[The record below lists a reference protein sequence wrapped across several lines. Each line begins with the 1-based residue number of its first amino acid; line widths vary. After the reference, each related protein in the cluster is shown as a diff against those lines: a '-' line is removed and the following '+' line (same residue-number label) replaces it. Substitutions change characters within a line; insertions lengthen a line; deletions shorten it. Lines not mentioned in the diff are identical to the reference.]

1 MRDID
6 LALPTVSRDVTRHVA
21 APGVDMLI
29 PHAVN
34 TPAGSD
40 GQLCYIGPFTS
51 LMTATKL
58 QAGDATL
65 PAPSVAMH
73 VTTWSTTEQALSE
86 NTAL

>member
-1 MRDID
+1 MRDTD
-6 LALPTVSRDVTRHVA
+6 LALPTVSRDVTRHIA
-21 APGVDMLI
+21 APGVDTPI
-29 PHAVN
+29 SHAVN

-40 GQLCYIGPFTS
+40 GQLCYIGPFTA